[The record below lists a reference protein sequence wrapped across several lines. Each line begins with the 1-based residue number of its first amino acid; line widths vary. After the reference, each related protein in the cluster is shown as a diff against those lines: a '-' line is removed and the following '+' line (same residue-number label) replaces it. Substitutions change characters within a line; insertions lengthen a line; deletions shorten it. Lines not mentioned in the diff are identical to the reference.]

1 MKFSFVTPVLA
12 ALTAVV
18 FSTGALAAADVDA
31 AKATAKQN
39 NCMKC
44 HGVDKDKD
52 GPSFKK
58 TAGKYKGK
66 ADAESKLFT
75 HLTTAPKVKLA
86 DGSEEEHKKIKATE
100 AETKNL
106 IQYILE
112 QQ

>member
-1 MKFSFVTPVLA
+1 MNKKFVSAFVA
-12 ALTAVV
+12 ALFAGAL
-18 FSTGALAAADVDA
+18 STGALAAADVDA
-31 AKATAKQN
+31 AKAAAKQN

-44 HGVDKDKD
+44 HGLDKDKD

-58 TAGKYKGK
+58 TAAKYKGK

-75 HLTTAPKVKLA
+75 HLTTAPKVKLS
-86 DGSEEEHKKIKATE
+86 DGTEEEHKKIKATE

-112 QQ
+112 Q